1 MQEQRIILLPK
12 GTAKGPATA
21 AKGPEQTNIHTIPDP
36 EVSSMCATNSRLF
49 FFLPNDRLVSQENNS
64 KKSTQ

>member
-49 FFLPNDRLVSQENNS
+49 FFYLMTD
-64 KKSTQ
+64 